1 MTAICSGSVSL
12 WRWSIP
18 HFKGAPT
25 ELDFKLYCKAMRDD
39 FRRLA
44 RRHPELPLD
53 VLISWVKATTDPAG
67 GIIDSWLGELVS
79 LKLYPEDNLKE
90 LQEGLLRARAYLE
103 NIWNDAVTIG
113 HYLWS
118 ELSERQIKGRLN
130 NYLADHTAV
139 QIWGSKR
146 IKEIIYPQT
155 TRTKPHVQEQR
166 SQDGME
172 AWNTMNAG
180 EAIVCAELE
189 QIFPEARQLAG
200 YNPDHPLAVAVKN
213 ESPKLLPQIAKAF
226 CLIVTISPLV
236 IHHRWTLN
244 NIASCV
250 AISRVHVLSP
260 H

>member
-1 MTAICSGSVSL
+1 
-12 WRWSIP
+12 
-18 HFKGAPT
+18 
-25 ELDFKLYCKAMRDD
+25 MRDD

-244 NIASCV
+244 NIASCLTI
-250 AISRVHVLSP
+250 ACPSMPQLTLLPNSRKELSP
-260 H
+260 QQTERRPF